1 MQNMQLMTGYRQPD
15 QMNQL
20 AAMAMNQYG
29 SNYGVMPGSY
39 SRGPGGYHQMGAY
52 NQVLCIG
59 SNLLCFVTSQ
69 VEPTNSCS

>member
-59 SNLLCFVTSQ
+59 SNLLC
-69 VEPTNSCS
+69 